1 MLKNSAT
8 LIPSTP
14 GLCLKSLRR
23 LFHSYHAKKWPML
36 IHDDGNFRST
46 SSQHP
51 RPETHHGVLLLLMLM
66 LLLLL
71 LLLLLPPPT
80 CDEKNESL
88 REVVE
93 VFFLRG

>member
-1 MLKNSAT
+1 
-8 LIPSTP
+8 
-14 GLCLKSLRR
+14 
-23 LFHSYHAKKWPML
+23 
-36 IHDDGNFRST
+36 
-46 SSQHP
+46 
-51 RPETHHGVLLLLMLM
+51 MLM
-66 LLLLL
+66 LLLL